1 MKATVVGPQ
10 ALLDAINER
19 QAMRLAE
26 RRAASHASKLN
37 AKDYGSVKQLREL
50 LGLPPLYTTHD
61 VHASSDLPEDALI
74 VSFDTEWERHGLREH
89 IVEIGV
95 TILDTRDIINV
106 PPGPYAH
113 DWISKAKTYHYVV
126 DVTRRPTDRMRSC
139 YFSDDM
145 FGDISTIKR
154 DLVSILRQAA
164 HPRYDPNKPRGLGP
178 RKVVLVGHSVSID
191 LHQLYR
197 SPGLKLDMFS
207 KDVFITKPAMAF
219 DTLLLTDAAI
229 QQGAEVRS
237 ARLGKLV
244 NWLGVH
250 PQYRHND
257 SIIGVHNAGNDAAY
271 TLMALLMYAVR
282 WEHIVP
288 GEIVPHSP
296 EELTRQRQ
304 LRAEKHKTAMED
316 RATQILGKRLM
327 RRARALS
334 QEIATTRSDRS
345 LQIMTTKDA
354 FWYFWLRK
362 LIGWLRQP

>member
-19 QAMRLAE
+19 QAVRLAA
-26 RRAASHASKLN
+26 RRALSHASKLN
-37 AKDYGSVKQLREL
+37 AKDYGSIKQLRDL
-50 LGLPPLYTTHD
+50 LGLPPLYTTHE
-61 VHASSDLPEDALI
+61 VHSASDTPEDALI

-113 DWISKAKTYHYVV
+113 EWISKAKTYHYVV
-126 DVTRRPTDRMRSC
+126 DVTRRPTDRMRAC

-145 FGDISTIKR
+145 FGDIHTIKR
-154 DLVSILRQAA
+154 DLVSILQQAA
-164 HPRYDPNKPRGLGP
+164 HPRYNPSKARGLGP
-178 RKVVLVGHSVSID
+178 RKVILVGHSVSID
-191 LHQLYR
+191 LNQLFR
-197 SPGLKLDMFS
+197 SPGLKLDLFS
-207 KDVFITKPAMAF
+207 KDVFITKPDMAF
-219 DTLLLTDAAI
+219 DTLMLTDAAI
-229 QQGAEVRS
+229 QQGADIRS

-257 SIIGVHNAGNDAAY
+257 TIIGVHNAGNDAAY

-282 WEHIVP
+282 WEQIVP
-288 GEIVPHSP
+288 GEIVPASA
-296 EELTRQRQ
+296 EELTKQRE
-304 LRAEKHKTAMED
+304 LRAKKYENTMED

-327 RRARALS
+327 RKARALS
-334 QEIATTRSDRS
+334 KETTISERNKG
-345 LQIMTTKDA
+345 LQTVSPEDL
-354 FWYFWLRK
+354 FWHFWLRK
-362 LIGWLRQP
+362 LQWWLRRP